1 MTVSSEYLN
10 RWTRQIVVL
19 TVSLFLMACNIP
31 KKGSGPQTTASVT
44 SEIYGTTPDGEEV
57 LIFTLTNSNGEEV
70 RISNY
75 GGIVVS
81 LKVLDKDDNLGD
93 VVLGFDSLEDYIKDS
108 PYFGAIIGRYGNRI
122 GKAKF
127 ALGPDLYELA
137 ANDGENHL
145 HGGEVGFDKVLWTAG
160 SFIAYNGAVLR
171 LEYVSE
177 DGEEGYP
184 GNLET
189 RVTYKWTDDSA
200 LEIEYKAQTDKAT
213 VVNLTHHSYFNLK
226 DGGASSILEHELMI
240 NADRFTSIDEQL
252 IPDGKIGLVAET
264 ALDFLESRP
273 IGESI
278 DDNLDQLK
286 FGKGY
291 DLNYILNRRGDDIF
305 LAARVNEPMTGRVL
319 EVFTTEPGIQ
329 FYSGNFLDGHHVGK
343 GGVTYEHRSGFSLET
358 QHYPDSPNIKGFP
371 STVLTPG
378 TTYQSKTI
386 YRFSTMKDNGKESN
400 E

>member
-1 MTVSSEYLN
+1 MTVNSRFLN
-10 RWTRQIVVL
+10 RWTGQIVMLAVG
-19 TVSLFLMACNIP
+19 LFLVACNIP
-31 KKGSGPQTTASVT
+31 KDGAIETAATVT
-44 SEIYGTTPDGEEV
+44 SEVYGATSDGEEA
-57 LIFTLTNSNGEEV
+57 LLFTLTNSNGEEV
-70 RISNY
+70 RITNY

-81 LKVLDKDDNLGD
+81 LKVLDKNGNLGD

-108 PYFGAIIGRYGNRI
+108 PYFGALIGRYGNRI
-122 GKAKF
+122 GQAKF
-127 ALGPDLYELA
+127 ALGSDLYELA

-145 HGGEVGFDKVLWTAG
+145 HGGEVGFDKVLWTPE
-160 SFIAYNGAVLR
+160 SFVTYNGAVLR

-184 GNLET
+184 GTLET
-189 RVTYKWTDDSA
+189 RVTYTWTDDSA
-200 LEIEYKAQTDKAT
+200 LEIEYRANTDKTT

-226 DGGASSILEHELMI
+226 DAGASSILEHELMI
-240 NADRFTSIDEQL
+240 NADRFTPIDEQL
-252 IPDGKIGLVAET
+252 IPDGKIGLVADT

-291 DLNYILNRRGDDIF
+291 DLNYILNRRGDGIS
-305 LAARVNEPMTGRVL
+305 LAARVNEPTTGRVL
-319 EVFTTEPGIQ
+319 EVFTTEPGVQ

-343 GGVTYEHRSGFSLET
+343 GGVAYENRSAFTLET
-358 QHYPDSPNIKGFP
+358 QHYPDSPNIKAFP

-386 YRFSTMKDNGKESN
+386 YKFSTVKDSGQESKE
-400 E
+400 